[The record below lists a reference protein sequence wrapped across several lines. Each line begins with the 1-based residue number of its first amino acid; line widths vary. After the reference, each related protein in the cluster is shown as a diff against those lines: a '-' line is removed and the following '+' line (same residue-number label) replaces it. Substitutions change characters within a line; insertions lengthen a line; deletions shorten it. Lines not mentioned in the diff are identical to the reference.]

1 MFAPGEQAIKGS
13 NGNAPHRS
21 FHILVAEDNAV
32 NQMVILKLLA
42 KLGHQGEIAPN
53 GKKAVEAAR
62 GGTYDAIL
70 MDCHMP
76 EMDGFEATSEIRR
89 SGNEIPIIALTA
101 NAMKGDAEKCLASGM
116 NAYMSKPVDLAK
128 LAQELNRW
136 TSRAQVVEVNPPV
149 NA

>member
-1 MFAPGEQAIKGS
+1 MGL
-13 NGNAPHRS
+13 RV
-21 FHILVAEDNAV
+21 LVVEDNPI
-32 NQMVILKLLA
+32 NQKFVVVLLQKFGVTVDLA
-42 KLGHQGEIAPN
+42 EN
-53 GKKAVEAAR
+53 GKDALRKVSQEAFDAV
-62 GGTYDAIL
+62 L

-128 LAQELNRW
+128 LALELNRW
-136 TSRAQVVEVNPPV
+136 TSRAQDVEVTPTVKPTV
-149 NA
+149 TPTVTA